1 MEKQRGKKKYEMQRK
16 FLQKTSLLIA
26 SSLSGVNHGCSVAL
40 EHDEEEINK
49 SKEMIDEI
57 KVLNRQLKD
66 AHGDLSRA
74 SDELEMLL
82 KEKSVIEI
90 EKNYLQTSF
99 QELQDEH
106 RQSRNYIF
114 NLEMKVEEFRQQ
126 NLELVKEKENF
137 ELLIVNLQKSN
148 TNKDL
153 SIQSLN
159 SNINELN
166 SKFTNEVSAMQNNF
180 EEDKKNMENSHKLLL
195 SEKINI
201 IESLNSLI
209 NTNREELK
217 VERAVNVELKEKI
230 DSLVSELS
238 KEKSTLESMIKKNFI
253 LKDNLY
259 IMKGPLQESLDIL
272 DNY

>member
-1 MEKQRGKKKYEMQRK
+1 M
-16 FLQKTSLLIA
+16 
-26 SSLSGVNHGCSVAL
+26 
-40 EHDEEEINK
+40 
-49 SKEMIDEI
+49 
-57 KVLNRQLKD
+57 
-66 AHGDLSRA
+66 
-74 SDELEMLL
+74 
-82 KEKSVIEI
+82 
-90 EKNYLQTSF
+90 
-99 QELQDEH
+99 
-106 RQSRNYIF
+106 
-114 NLEMKVEEFRQQ
+114 
-126 NLELVKEKENF
+126 ELVKEKENF

-180 EEDKKNMENSHKLLL
+180 KEDKKNMENSHKLLL

-238 KEKSTLESMIKKNFI
+238 KEKSTLESMIKKNLM

-259 IMKGPLQESLDIL
+259 IMKGPLQASLDIL

>member
-1 MEKQRGKKKYEMQRK
+1 MEKQRGKKKYEIQRK

-49 SKEMIDEI
+49 SKEMHDEI
-57 KVLNRQLKD
+57 NLLNRQLND

-74 SDELEMLL
+74 SDELEKLL
-82 KEKSVIEI
+82 KEKSDIEI
-90 EKNYLQTSF
+90 EKNFLQTSF
-99 QELQDEH
+99 RELQDEH
-106 RQSRNYIF
+106 KQSLNHIF

-137 ELLIVNLQKSN
+137 ELLIVSLQESN

-166 SKFTNEVSAMQNNF
+166 SKFNNDVSVMQNNY
-180 EEDKKNMENSHKLLL
+180 EEDKKNMEHSHKLLL
-195 SEKINI
+195 DEKINI
-201 IESLNSLI
+201 IGSLDSLI
-209 NTNREELK
+209 NTNREELR
-217 VERAVNVELKEKI
+217 VERALNVELKEEI
-230 DSLVSELS
+230 DSLVSTLS
-238 KEKSTLESMIKKNFI
+238 KENSTIETMKKDI
-253 LKDNLY
+253 LMLKDNLY

-272 DNY
+272 NNY

>member
-26 SSLSGVNHGCSVAL
+26 SSLSGVNHGCNVAL

-57 KVLNRQLKD
+57 KVLNRQLED

-82 KEKSVIEI
+82 KEKSDIEI

-126 NLELVKEKENF
+126 NLELVKEKENL

-180 EEDKKNMENSHKLLL
+180 KEDKKNMENSHKLLL

-238 KEKSTLESMIKKNFI
+238 KEKSTLESMIKKNLM

-259 IMKGPLQESLDIL
+259 IMKGPLQASLDIL